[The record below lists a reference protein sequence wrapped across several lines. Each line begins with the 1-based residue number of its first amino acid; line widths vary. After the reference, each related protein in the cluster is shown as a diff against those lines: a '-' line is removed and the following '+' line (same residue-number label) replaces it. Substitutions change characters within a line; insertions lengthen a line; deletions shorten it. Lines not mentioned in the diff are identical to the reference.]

1 MLQASSSAPSL
12 AASPYASTMSAES
25 AMLLREIDS
34 LEWMID
40 GVCFEYTPWDRRR
53 SVAKAP
59 GARVVVAEG
68 VRALIDI
75 FGGERGTID
84 SSDFAV
90 FYKELGSI
98 EKVRKTI
105 ARHYRNCSV
114 VVTRKRREYRS
125 MVVPLPPLSRPGTG
139 SERPSRVS
147 TAERGGRSS
156 FDASDRASKLS
167 PRIWTA
173 PTDRAAAVRAP
184 EGPQRVLRDHPSAG
198 TFWEFK
204 LFHVHL
210 THEEERALGNRF
222 SSHSGDFVDCNAL
235 QDQFLQLARDGLRE
249 DRVGKSAGSNKK
261 SDGPEEAQDVK
272 ARKAVDLMFG
282 SESSFEDEEES
293 MEELMSTLRKEIEDN
308 LKERGVNKYAELN
321 QHTTS
326 NLVLTNLKRAKIQAR
341 EKQLTK
347 DLNKYVRKV
356 SDDIMSQW
364 SQERAGSDP
373 GRLVGDVQL
382 ALAALN
388 GDDDEAETA
397 DLERSSILIHLKNA
411 VSDKALKARFETISD
426 ELERER
432 GLAMIDAW
440 KDFGVL
446 PMVTMAVVRER
457 LRDNPDELRN
467 VAARAAKIEELQSKK
482 RSIQV
487 EKAVRRIQNAWR
499 AKVKANRERRIYGRR
514 DLAALTLQSMW
525 HRHCGKKLER
535 QAELQGHELKKI
547 GAIITI
553 QAWFQRATARRHI
566 RQLQRIRKR
575 QRDHTMAR
583 KIQLRVRIVLS
594 RFVLR
599 AKKRDRK
606 LEIYTSANTLQN
618 KWRSR
623 QQRKRWLEGLRQYK
637 ASTKIAAAMRLYLVA
652 HLSPVVLG
660 PIVLPKVLKHMNLA
674 APLVVEVHRC
684 ASLRS
689 TDSALH
695 AGTPS
700 VFVTAYQQIEV
711 ELDDKPQLEQK
722 PPAKEEESGARAPR
736 LGRAR
741 RALQLEK
748 TRPLHAG
755 ASNSPARGKKKQ
767 RVTSTFT
774 PGTHT
779 MENIRLPLGVMRR
792 EVEVERGKLLHL
804 KNRERLATGELYTT
818 IRPAPS
824 AYSVEPRFEI
834 NCEHII
840 GVGYDVEDDTINVK
854 VVGDKDYSFRIIVNE
869 HKENDE
875 DRGFIR
881 RTWLRKLRRV
891 CPKIV
896 TNEFCQEE
904 MSHDAFV
911 QQGDLAATPVPMAC
925 CAANM
930 TAHACRACVVAEGCV
945 KVDDAPSRAGRPLD
959 PDPAARPRACWPA
972 DGSAFDGGE
981 AYWLN
986 IADVE
991 AERFNQPQFIHIA
1004 KTGGS
1009 DAALRA
1015 KGAPAGRPKLA
1026 RLELLTNETT
1036 AKQRRR
1042 IRRMCNVSDDALRSV
1057 LWR

>member
-1 MLQASSSAPSL
+1 M
-12 AASPYASTMSAES
+12 
-25 AMLLREIDS
+25 
-34 LEWMID
+34 
-40 GVCFEYTPWDRRR
+40 
-53 SVAKAP
+53 
-59 GARVVVAEG
+59 
-68 VRALIDI
+68 
-75 FGGERGTID
+75 
-84 SSDFAV
+84 
-90 FYKELGSI
+90 
-98 EKVRKTI
+98 
-105 ARHYRNCSV
+105 
-114 VVTRKRREYRS
+114 
-125 MVVPLPPLSRPGTG
+125 
-139 SERPSRVS
+139 
-147 TAERGGRSS
+147 
-156 FDASDRASKLS
+156 
-167 PRIWTA
+167 
-173 PTDRAAAVRAP
+173 
-184 EGPQRVLRDHPSAG
+184 
-198 TFWEFK
+198 
-204 LFHVHL
+204 
-210 THEEERALGNRF
+210 
-222 SSHSGDFVDCNAL
+222 
-235 QDQFLQLARDGLRE
+235 
-249 DRVGKSAGSNKK
+249 GKSAGSNKK

-308 LKERGVNKYAELN
+308 LKERVGVNKYAVELN

-467 VAARAAKIEELQSKK
+467 VASMRLGGWLRRRRVQRARAAKIEELQSKK

-499 AKVKANRERRIYGRR
+499 AKLKANRERRIYGRR

-722 PPAKEEESGARAPR
+722 PPAKEEESGALARRDSGEPDVERPGSPLQMPDPEERLTPRKSDAPKPNREHHVKIAHRQVATCHTEPAPR
-736 LGRAR
+736 RTVTEWNESFVIGGLEGNGCLAFTVTDHLVTG
-741 RALQLEK
+741 AGSNEFMGQALLQLEK

-824 AYSVEPRFEI
+824 AYSVCSHMLRRVELVLTSYSWKPSWVVLAFGVLRVYNARGEVEPRFEI

-911 QQGDLAATPVPMAC
+911 QQGDLAATPVPMV
-925 CAANM
+925 
-930 TAHACRACVVAEGCV
+930 R
-945 KVDDAPSRAGRPLD
+945 
-959 PDPAARPRACWPA
+959 
-972 DGSAFDGGE
+972 
-981 AYWLN
+981 
-986 IADVE
+986 
-991 AERFNQPQFIHIA
+991 
-1004 KTGGS
+1004 
-1009 DAALRA
+1009 
-1015 KGAPAGRPKLA
+1015 
-1026 RLELLTNETT
+1026 
-1036 AKQRRR
+1036 QRRGGR
-1042 IRRMCNVSDDALRSV
+1042 VLRT
-1057 LWR
+1057 

>member
-1 MLQASSSAPSL
+1 
-12 AASPYASTMSAES
+12 
-25 AMLLREIDS
+25 
-34 LEWMID
+34 
-40 GVCFEYTPWDRRR
+40 
-53 SVAKAP
+53 
-59 GARVVVAEG
+59 
-68 VRALIDI
+68 
-75 FGGERGTID
+75 
-84 SSDFAV
+84 
-90 FYKELGSI
+90 
-98 EKVRKTI
+98 
-105 ARHYRNCSV
+105 
-114 VVTRKRREYRS
+114 
-125 MVVPLPPLSRPGTG
+125 
-139 SERPSRVS
+139 
-147 TAERGGRSS
+147 
-156 FDASDRASKLS
+156 
-167 PRIWTA
+167 
-173 PTDRAAAVRAP
+173 
-184 EGPQRVLRDHPSAG
+184 
-198 TFWEFK
+198 
-204 LFHVHL
+204 
-210 THEEERALGNRF
+210 
-222 SSHSGDFVDCNAL
+222 
-235 QDQFLQLARDGLRE
+235 
-249 DRVGKSAGSNKK
+249 
-261 SDGPEEAQDVK
+261 
-272 ARKAVDLMFG
+272 
-282 SESSFEDEEES
+282 
-293 MEELMSTLRKEIEDN
+293 
-308 LKERGVNKYAELN
+308 
-321 QHTTS
+321 
-326 NLVLTNLKRAKIQAR
+326 
-341 EKQLTK
+341 
-347 DLNKYVRKV
+347 
-356 SDDIMSQW
+356 
-364 SQERAGSDP
+364 
-373 GRLVGDVQL
+373 
-382 ALAALN
+382 
-388 GDDDEAETA
+388 
-397 DLERSSILIHLKNA
+397 
-411 VSDKALKARFETISD
+411 
-426 ELERER
+426 
-432 GLAMIDAW
+432 
-440 KDFGVL
+440 
-446 PMVTMAVVRER
+446 MAVVRER

-467 VAARAAKIEELQSKK
+467 VASMRLGGWLRRRRVQRARAAKIEELQSKK

-525 HRHCGKKLER
+525 HRHCGKLER

-700 VFVTAYQQIEV
+700 VFVTAYQQIEMPDP
-711 ELDDKPQLEQK
+711 EERLTPRKSDAPKPNREHHVKIAHRQVATCHTE
-722 PPAKEEESGARAPR
+722 PAPR
-736 LGRAR
+736 RTVTEWNESFVIGG
-741 RALQLEK
+741 LEGNGCLAFTIVLTSYSWK
-748 TRPLHAG
+748 PSWVVLAFGVLRVY
-755 ASNSPARGKKKQ
+755 NARG
-767 RVTSTFT
+767 
-774 PGTHT
+774 
-779 MENIRLPLGVMRR
+779 E
-792 EVEVERGKLLHL
+792 
-804 KNRERLATGELYTT
+804 
-818 IRPAPS
+818 
-824 AYSVEPRFEI
+824 VEPRFEI

-896 TNEFCQEE
+896 TNGLLRGQY
-904 MSHDAFV
+904 D
-911 QQGDLAATPVPMAC
+911 GPRLPGL
-925 CAANM
+925 
-930 TAHACRACVVAEGCV
+930 RRRRGCV
-945 KVDDAPSRAGRPLD
+945 KVDDAPSRAAARWTPTRARARVLARGRP
-959 PDPAARPRACWPA
+959 
-972 DGSAFDGGE
+972 AFDGGE

-1009 DAALRA
+1009 AMRRCVPKARRPHPYERFLSLFRHEVHYLRSGGFLWHGAGPASPILFFLRA
-1015 KGAPAGRPKLA
+1015 GTRPVSLDYFSTDAERQAAGPDFERGLMLNATALEAWRARGVASLPQSSSVFYADGARSCTHVVRYDDLSAQLQRLKAAYGVATMGAQLDCVDKRHSDSREFVLSATRGSTRATSAGDPPAPRTA
-1026 RLELLTNETT
+1026 RGGLRHVQLLRQALDCVKN
-1036 AKQRRR
+1036 
-1042 IRRMCNVSDDALRSV
+1042 DDGHDERAAPGAR
-1057 LWR
+1057 